1 MTPFRGA
8 LALRSALALVATI
21 GLTACSSPA
30 APATPAPA
38 GGASA
43 AIEMQDFAFTKT
55 SLDIAK
61 GTTVTWT
68 NKDGTTHTVSSGT
81 PPTTDG
87 KFDGQVAPGTTF
99 SFTFNDAGTFTF
111 FCAIH
116 NSMTGTIT
124 VK

>member
-1 MTPFRGA
+1 MARFRHA
-8 LALRSALALVATI
+8 LALAATVALV
-21 GLTACSSPA
+21 GACGSSGTPTPA
-30 APATPAPA
+30 ATAAAAA
-38 GGASA
+38 GGSSA
-43 AIEMQDFAFTKT
+43 AIEMSGFAFSKT
-55 SLDIAK
+55 SLDVTK

-87 KFDGQVAPGTTF
+87 KFDGQVAAGGTF
-99 SFTFNDAGTFTF
+99 SFTFNDAGTFKY

-116 NSMTGTIT
+116 NTMTGTIT